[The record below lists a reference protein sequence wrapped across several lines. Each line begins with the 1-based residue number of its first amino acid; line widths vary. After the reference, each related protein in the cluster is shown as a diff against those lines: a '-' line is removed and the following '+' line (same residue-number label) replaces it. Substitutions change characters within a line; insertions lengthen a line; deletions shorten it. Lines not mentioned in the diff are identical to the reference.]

1 MIVPFSSK
9 GAYTSKFEDAQTK
22 IWRSFNDDQHMWVCG
37 SFFQFS
43 AGEGWEN
50 LRGFD
55 ISPEGSKKLDDEGPL
70 TFLKG
75 GANTNLYVVQADRA
89 MQAEEIDPA
98 DSEQSFR
105 SKMWML
111 PVMENRDKILVA
123 PRLRRT
129 YELLPNSEFLA
140 KQVDYLPAVYE
151 SLIKMDQ
158 FAFTFGMQ
166 AQLAVNLIADPDFCA
181 HNDQLNALKQ
191 GKCIRKTFVTSD
203 VLVLTSWFRSW
214 SANAFQG
221 ILGASRPTYKRNGR
235 RRQSQPSCTPSSS
248 IRKQRPSARSRT
260 RDFRFRHETN
270 LCLHSE
276 SMPVLDGV

>member
-1 MIVPFSSK
+1 MIVPFSNK
-9 GAYTSKFEDAQTK
+9 DAYTSKFEDAQTR

-55 ISPEGSKKLDDEGPL
+55 ISPEGSKKLDDAGPL
-70 TFLKG
+70 SFLKG

-98 DSEQSFR
+98 DPEQSFR

-129 YELLPNSEFLA
+129 YELVPNSEFLA
-140 KQVDYLPAVYE
+140 RQVDYLPAVYE

-158 FAFTFGMQ
+158 FAFTFNMQ
-166 AQLAVNLIADPDFCA
+166 AQLAVNLVADPDFCA
-181 HNDQLNALKQ
+181 NEEQINALKQ
-191 GKCIRKTFVTSD
+191 GQWSSFSNICYVVYSWFLTPSLQ
-203 VLVLTSWFRSW
+203 VLVCDRLPRNSGSQL
-214 SANAFQG
+214 ANLQAQWMEKIKSTYLHTLSLDSEAATRRKNQRLAPSFQ
-221 ILGASRPTYKRNGR
+221 A
-235 RRQSQPSCTPSSS
+235 
-248 IRKQRPSARSRT
+248 
-260 RDFRFRHETN
+260 
-270 LCLHSE
+270 
-276 SMPVLDGV
+276 